1 MRGSQPVAGSGVR
14 PTRAGAEAS
23 VRPAQRSVEGAAE
36 RQRQRPSQW
45 QEAAREQ
52 HEEREK
58 MVREQLEARGIED
71 ARVLDALRTVPR
83 HRFVPPRVRHLAY
96 SDGPLPIPGEQT
108 ISQPYIVA
116 FMTEMAHVA
125 LLDRCLEV
133 GTGSGYQT
141 AVLAELC
148 RDVYSV
154 EYLPEVA
161 SFGRHNLERLG
172 YLRRGVELR
181 VGDGYAG
188 WPEHA
193 PFDVILVAA
202 APTQVP
208 RPLLRQLNEGGRLL
222 IPVGVESAQN
232 LELWTRRRAGD
243 DDDAFARELLFGVR
257 FVPFLGP
264 HGD

>member
-1 MRGSQPVAGSGVR
+1 MRGSLPETGVEAQPGPGAVAL
-14 PTRAGAEAS
+14 RA
-23 VRPAQRSVEGAAE
+23 AA
-36 RQRQRPSQW
+36 W
-45 QEAAREQ
+45 QEAVREQ
-52 HEEREK
+52 HEEREE
-58 MVREQLEARGIED
+58 MVRVQIEERGIED
-71 ARVLDALRTVPR
+71 MRVLNALRTVPR
-83 HRFVPPRVRHLAY
+83 HRFVPARVRALAY

-116 FMTEMAHVA
+116 FMTAAADIEPT
-125 LLDRCLEV
+125 DRCLEV

-148 RDVYSV
+148 AEVYSV
-154 EYLPEVA
+154 EYLSEVA

-172 YLRRGVELR
+172 YLQRGVELR
-181 VGDGYAG
+181 VADGYAG

-202 APTQVP
+202 APASVP
-208 RPLLRQLNEGGRLL
+208 RPLLQQLSKGGRLL
-222 IPVGVESAQN
+222 IPVGLEREQN

-243 DDDAFARELLFGVR
+243 DDEAFARELLFGVR

-264 HGD
+264 HGGD

>member
-1 MRGSQPVAGSGVR
+1 V
-14 PTRAGAEAS
+14 AEAS
-23 VRPAQRSVEGAAE
+23 ARPAQYPADYQAE
-36 RQRQRPSQW
+36 W
-45 QEAAREQ
+45 HVAAREQ
-52 HEEREK
+52 HDEREK
-58 MVREQLEARGIED
+58 MVREQLQARGIED

-83 HRFVPPRVRHLAY
+83 HRFVPSRGRHLAY

-116 FMTEMAHVA
+116 FMTEMAQIE

-148 RDVYSV
+148 REVYSV
-154 EYLPEVA
+154 EYLSEVA
-161 SFGRHNLERLG
+161 SFGRNNLERLG

-188 WPEHA
+188 WPERA

-202 APTQVP
+202 APARVP
-208 RPLLRQLNEGGRLL
+208 RPLLQQLSEGGRLL
-222 IPVGVESAQN
+222 IPVGGESEQN
-232 LELWTRRRAGD
+232 LELWTRQRAGD
-243 DDDAFARELLFGVR
+243 DEEAFARELLFGVR

-264 HGD
+264 HGE